1 MIFDGLGLTP
11 IINAVGPA
19 TRLGGLPL
27 ADEVLQAMREATTTS
42 VRMDELQLAV
52 GRRLAELLEVPGAYV
67 TPGASAALSL
77 ATAAVLAQGR
87 AEISDQLPLVESGRN
102 RVVIQHAHRDPYDHA
117 VSAVGACIVEIGFPG
132 STHADELR
140 RALGE
145 DAAAVLFRPGRPGN
159 LLDLPTVAAIAHA
172 AHVPVIVDGALHVPP
187 IERLKRYFADGADLV
202 AVSGGK
208 GFRGPQASGL
218 LCGDPRLLEM
228 AALQHQDMDERANTW
243 RPASGESPPR
253 HGIGRGMKIGRE
265 QIAGLLCAVERH
277 VRAPGADEQQG
288 LRELADIEESLQ
300 GVEGLAVS
308 RGFDDALNV
317 PMLHIDVASSGCPVD
332 DVLRRLAEGSPRV
345 YVGEELAWQNTL
357 TVSPMALLPGE
368 GRALAAA
375 VKATIEERSS

>member
-11 IINAVGPA
+11 VINGVGPA

-27 ADEVLQAMREATTTS
+27 TDEVLQAMREAARTS

-52 GRRLAELLEVPGAYV
+52 GRRLAELLGVPGAYV

-77 ATAAVLAQGR
+77 ATAAVLAQGN
-87 AEISDQLPLVESGRN
+87 AEISDQLPLVEGGRN

-117 VSAVGACIVEIGFPG
+117 VSAVGGRIVEIGFPG

-140 RALGE
+140 RAL
-145 DAAAVLFRPGRPGN
+145 DHDTAAVLFRPGRPGN

-187 IERLKRYFADGADLV
+187 IERLQKYFTDGADLV

-218 LCGDPRLLEM
+218 LCGDPRLLQM

-243 RPASGESPPR
+243 RPVTGDSPPR
-253 HGIGRGMKIGRE
+253 HGVGRGMKIGRE

-277 VRAPGADEQQG
+277 VRAPGADEKQG
-288 LRELADIEESLQ
+288 LDELSDMEEALQ
-300 GVEGLAVS
+300 GVEGLTVS

-317 PMLHIDVASSGCPVD
+317 PVLHIDVTSSGSSVD
-332 DVLRRLAEGSPRV
+332 DVLRRLAGGSPRV

-368 GRALAAA
+368 GRALADAVRAA
-375 VKATIEERSS
+375 I

>member
-11 IINAVGPA
+11 VINGVGPA

-27 ADEVLQAMREATTTS
+27 AEEVLEAMREATRAS

-52 GRRLAELLEVPGAYV
+52 GRRLAELLGVPGAYV

-77 ATAAVLAQGR
+77 AVAAVLGQGK
-87 AEISDQLPLVESGRN
+87 AEISDHLPLVEGGRN
-102 RVVIQHAHRDPYDHA
+102 GVVIQHAHRDPYDHA
-117 VSAVGACIVEIGFPG
+117 VSAVGGRIIEIGFPG

-140 RALGE
+140 RALGH
-145 DAAAVLFRPGRPGN
+145 DTAAVLFRPGRPGN
-159 LLDLPTVAAIAHA
+159 LHDLPTVATIAHGN
-172 AHVPVIVDGALHVPP
+172 HVPEIVDGALHVPP
-187 IERLKRYFADGADLV
+187 IERLQKYFADGADLV

-243 RPASGESPPR
+243 RPVTGESPPR
-253 HGIGRGMKIGRE
+253 HGIARGMKVGRE
-265 QIAGLLCAVERH
+265 QIAGLLCAVERY
-277 VRAPGADEQQG
+277 VRAPGVDEKQG
-288 LRELADIEESLQ
+288 FDELSDVEEALRSVD
-300 GVEGLAVS
+300 GLAVS

-317 PMLHIDVASSGCPVD
+317 PVLYIDVTPSGSSVD
-332 DVLRRLAEGSPRV
+332 DVLCRLAEGPPRV
-345 YVGEELAWQNTL
+345 YVGEELAWRNTL
-357 TVSPMALLPGE
+357 TVAPMALLPGE

-375 VKATIEERSS
+375 VKAAI

>member
-11 IINAVGPA
+11 VINGVGPA

-27 ADEVLQAMREATTTS
+27 TEEVLQAMREAARTS

-52 GRRLAELLEVPGAYV
+52 GRRLAELLGVPGAYV

-77 ATAAVLAQGR
+77 ATAAVLAQGK
-87 AEISDQLPLVESGRN
+87 AEISDQLPLVEGGRN
-102 RVVIQHAHRDPYDHA
+102 RVVVRVAVRVLDHHA
-117 VSAVGACIVEIGFPG
+117 VSAVGGRIVEIGFPG

-140 RALGE
+140 RAL
-145 DAAAVLFRPGRPGN
+145 DHDTAAVLFRPGRPGN
-159 LLDLPTVAAIAHA
+159 LLDLPTVAAIAHT

-187 IERLKRYFADGADLV
+187 IERLQKYFTDGADLV

-218 LCGDPRLLEM
+218 LCGDPRLLQM

-243 RPASGESPPR
+243 RPVTGDSPPR
-253 HGIGRGMKIGRE
+253 HGVGRGMKIGRE

-277 VRAPGADEQQG
+277 VRAPGADEKQG
-288 LRELADIEESLQ
+288 LDELSDMEEALQ
-300 GVEGLAVS
+300 GVEGLTVS

-317 PMLHIDVASSGCPVD
+317 PVLHIDVTSSGSSVD
-332 DVLRRLAEGSPRV
+332 DVLRRLAGGSPRV

-368 GRALAAA
+368 GRALADAVRAA
-375 VKATIEERSS
+375 I